1 MLPASSGCGAT
12 IIAMMGR
19 IVSKQREVVNRWSVG
34 QLEGLALHL
43 LAKPG
48 CGLSKRGL
56 ITQHRIAD
64 ACHLVGERAGALI
77 VVGARLQLE
86 RPVAQAAKFDAFGF
100 GDFGG

>member
-1 MLPASSGCGAT
+1 
-12 IIAMMGR
+12 
-19 IVSKQREVVNRWSVG
+19 
-34 QLEGLALHL
+34 
-43 LAKPG
+43 
-48 CGLSKRGL
+48 L

-77 VVGARLQLE
+77 VIGARLQLE